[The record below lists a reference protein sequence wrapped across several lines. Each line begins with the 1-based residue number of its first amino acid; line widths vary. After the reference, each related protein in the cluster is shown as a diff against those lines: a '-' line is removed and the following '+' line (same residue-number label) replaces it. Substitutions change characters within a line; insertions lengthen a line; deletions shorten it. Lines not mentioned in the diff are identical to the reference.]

1 LRRRQQTTAKC
12 YGRQMTTRR
21 QTGNG
26 NLPTGSSF
34 RRPEV
39 ASSGPLQTVRVL
51 LDVKRGLM
59 SPFSV
64 APRPEVVSSGQT
76 VAVSPYI
83 VVKSNRKSCI
93 ASSLRRLPPYFHF
106 RLGWKRPSAARKVRI
121 RRVVASRPVQSAT
134 DVRGR
139 PDIKP
144 ETVVFRPEVVFRDRK

>member
-1 LRRRQQTTAKC
+1 MRRRQQTTAKC
-12 YGRQMTTRR
+12 YGRQRTTRR

-34 RRPEV
+34 RRSEV
-39 ASSGPLQTVRVL
+39 ASSGPLQNVRVL
-51 LDVKRGLM
+51 LDVKQGLI

-64 APRPEVVSSGQT
+64 APRREVVSSGQT

-83 VVKSNRKSCI
+83 VLKSNRKSCI

-106 RLGWKRPSAARKVRI
+106 RLGWKRPSAARKLRI
-121 RRVVASRPVQSAT
+121 RRVVASRSVQSAT

-139 PDIKP
+139 PHVKP
-144 ETVVFRPEVVFRDRK
+144 EMVISRPEVVFGDRK